1 MVISTTMDESE
12 MMVDAA
18 LTFAGPTT
26 KKLSHAKNVL
36 RQRCFLLAWK
46 LHKALRR
53 VEYLED
59 QNGRKDSQVA
69 DYCRLLNE
77 EEAAAENRVSDLRT
91 QISNLRKDKNKLHE
105 DVQAQIQETKK
116 FEELYTDSQ
125 AQIIAVQ
132 NELKFLRSEGIDRMR
147 EDLDDINKKTQQQI
161 ARQFAEQ
168 KELLEREVAHYKKK
182 CVQIESAMRQQSEE
196 EKRKMALDIQQERK
210 AKVAE
215 QMKRAFGGV
224 KADQE
229 KSALIQAAEE
239 ADAKRKAEIDA
250 KEREI
255 MQINEK
261 RKSEIAE
268 LTEQRSSG
276 AERSTGGSGG
286 AEEHDEPIDES
297 AIIEACE
304 RKFEEERRRF
314 HDQLEEQKMLYDTKD
329 VNHRREMADLQEK
342 MNQTKEEMRSLQ
354 KLVKHYQDIERV
366 QMRTIKQ
373 EKEHRMTTLKKVTQ
387 LATLAKE
394 EGLGVLQKI
403 DNKEEWANLKHRS
416 SAVYNPTDPTHR
428 MVHLLTGAKTMRT
441 PKLDPTLLEDKT
453 PIEQEWSVFGEI
465 RELNQALSDC
475 KANPIRPADE
485 TLEKPLYPPSFE
497 FEELY
502 KDFAHNEQF
511 IAEQGI
517 GYIQGHDEM
526 MPMMDEAAQIDVSD
540 YGNFV
545 DTRRKE

>member
-314 HDQLEEQKMLYDTKD
+314 QDQLEEQKMLYDTKD